1 MHSTKLLV
9 DMDRFLCFQSLN
21 VRSEP
26 FHMIFICKFFYKI
39 NLYCL
44 EFFHYYFYIVS
55 KSLD

>member
-26 FHMIFICKFFYKI
+26 FNMIFICNFFKKI

-44 EFFHYYFYIVS
+44 EFF
-55 KSLD
+55 SLLFLYS